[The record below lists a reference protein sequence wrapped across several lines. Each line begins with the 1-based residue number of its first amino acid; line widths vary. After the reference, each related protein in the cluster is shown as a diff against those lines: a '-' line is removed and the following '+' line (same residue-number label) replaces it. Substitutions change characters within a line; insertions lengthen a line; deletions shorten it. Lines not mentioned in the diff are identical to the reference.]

1 MTISVCMATYN
12 GARFIK
18 EQIESILTQLSDD
31 DEVIVIDDCSSD
43 NTIEIIKGLGDNRI
57 SIYSNNTNRG
67 HVFSFGRAISLSNK
81 EIIFMSDQ
89 DDIWIKGRVALML
102 EAFKTDDK
110 VLLVSSNSEFID
122 TNGNLINHFNVDG
135 VLKVSSKKYA
145 KNIFDIILGKT
156 NYFGCA
162 MAFRK
167 ELKSYILPVP
177 SYVESHDLWIALAA
191 NLYRRNE
198 HIDEPTLQRRIH
210 GSNASVI
217 SRPFKVKL
225 IARWIFV
232 RSIIT
237 LLLRYKR

>member
-18 EQIESILTQLSDD
+18 EQMESILTQLSDD
-31 DEVIVIDDCSSD
+31 DEVVVVDDCSSD
-43 NTIEIIKGLGDNRI
+43 NTIEIINGLGDKRI
-57 SIYSNNTNRG
+57 SIYSNDTNRG

-81 EIIFMSDQ
+81 DIIFMSDQ
-89 DDIWIKGRVALML
+89 DDIWIKGRVAYML
-102 EAFKTDDK
+102 GAFKTDEN
-110 VLLVSSNSEFID
+110 VWLVSSNSAFID
-122 TNGNLINHFNVDG
+122 TNGNSINHFKVDG
-135 VLKVSSKKYA
+135 VWKANSKKYI
-145 KNIFDIILGKT
+145 KNIFDIIIGKT

-167 ELKSYILPVP
+167 ELKPYIIPIP

-191 NLYRRNE
+191 NLYRRNL

-217 SRPFKVKL
+217 SRPLTVKL
-225 IARWIFV
+225 MARWIFF
-232 RSIIT
+232 RSIIR
-237 LLLRYKR
+237 LLLRYK